1 MTDNRQT
8 YIIAIPIA
16 VAIFAGLAVIAI
28 TNNSGDGSIEKSAI
42 DNLEAYAQYSPIV
55 GIRQNAITVSGSA
68 STSAAPDQLVV
79 SFGVD
84 TQALTASDA
93 TQQNAQKMSAVVS
106 AVQELGI
113 KKDEISTS
121 NFSIFPVYDKE
132 GRSITGYRTSNTVT
146 VTTDKLQLASK
157 IIDTA
162 VDAGANRVNNIFFT
176 LSDDIRKK
184 LSDQL
189 IEEAVK
195 DAKMKAELALKP
207 LDMQII
213 GVKSISLEHF
223 GIPQPVP
230 FEMFAK
236 EAAMAPPTPIFE
248 SEQQVSMSVTVVFLI

>member
-1 MTDNRQT
+1 MTGNKQT
-8 YIIAIPIA
+8 YAIAI
-16 VAIFAGLAVIAI
+16 AIFAGLTVIAA
-28 TNNSGDGSIEKSAI
+28 TNIFSGSVENNYAED
-42 DNLEAYAQYSPIV
+42 LEAYAQYSPIV

-68 STSAAPDQLVV
+68 STSADPDQLVV

-93 TQQNAQKMSAVVS
+93 TQQNAQKMTAVVN

-176 LSDDIRKK
+176 LSDDVRKK

-223 GIPQPVP
+223 IIPQPIP
-230 FEMFAK
+230 FERVAA
-236 EAAMAPPTPIFE
+236 EAAFAPPTPIFE